1 MTELLLEFLPDN
13 TRFVFDIL
21 AKDAFISDYTLVG
34 GTALA
39 LQMGHRMS
47 EDLDFMTDKNNLDA
61 RRIQRN
67 INRLFTHWR
76 LIRKR
81 DEQIDFLIKN
91 TRVTFFTAQLVNIPF
106 QVSSRTCPYH
116 HLRIADIKTLALLK
130 LSAISQRNTLRDYYD
145 LYTISK
151 EKFSLS
157 GIFAEAK
164 QSLPQL
170 SPIVY
175 TETLTYTDDIP
186 EKTLA
191 NHLKP
196 KQQISKE
203 EIADY
208 FSLEIKKYLNQ
219 NENE

>member
-1 MTELLLEFLPDN
+1 M
-13 TRFVFDIL
+13 
-21 AKDAFISDYTLVG
+21 
-34 GTALA
+34 
-39 LQMGHRMS
+39 
-47 EDLDFMTDKNNLDA
+47 
-61 RRIQRN
+61 
-67 INRLFTHWR
+67 
-76 LIRKR
+76 
-81 DEQIDFLIKN
+81 
-91 TRVTFFTAQLVNIPF
+91 NIPS
-106 QVSSRTCPYH
+106 QVSSRTFPYH
-116 HLRIADIKTLALLK
+116 HLRIADIKTLALLR

-191 NHLKP
+191 NHLNP

-219 NENE
+219 NKNEFTDTITPTEKNARIDFKIVKYVR